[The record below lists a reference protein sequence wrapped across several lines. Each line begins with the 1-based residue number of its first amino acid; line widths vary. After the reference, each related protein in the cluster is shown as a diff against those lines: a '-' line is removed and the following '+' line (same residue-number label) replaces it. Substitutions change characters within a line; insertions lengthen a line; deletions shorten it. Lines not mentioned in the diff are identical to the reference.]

1 MADYWRAAAGSNF
14 LFVIDPGA
22 VALHAEAVAASQAGR
37 AAEAARLFGEAAARA
52 PGVASLHA
60 NHGLAR
66 ARLGE
71 WDAAIAAYRA
81 SLALAPS
88 HAPTL
93 AKLGRALSA
102 AGQTPEAIDALE
114 RSCLAD
120 PTDSDHANA
129 LGAAL
134 AQAGQPDR
142 ARVAWQRA
150 VALDPAHAE
159 AWRNWGLLEA
169 EAGCWEPAA
178 RALAR
183 AIALEPDAVA
193 AYRLGVALAR
203 LGRLE
208 EAAEAYRRALALD
221 GSLAEA
227 WNNLGHVTAQQ
238 GRPEEALAPL
248 AEALKHRPDY
258 VEARYNLGVTLQS
271 LGRIAEAREAYQTV
285 LAAAGPHADAFNNLG
300 GLCLTEARPDL
311 AVPLYERALLTDDA
325 HPEAR
330 WNLGLAQLA
339 TGHWAKGWK
348 NYEARRTAR
357 PYPAARAWREP
368 HQAVAGRR
376 MLLWCEQGLGDAIQ
390 FLRYVVPVRAL
401 GVASIAV
408 ECPERLAPLFHLAAG
423 IDAVIV
429 RAAQPAAEDSYDL
442 HASLMSLPYLLGTT
456 PDAVPAP
463 GPAYAL
469 TPPEP
474 SDRQRGRI
482 GIVWGGNPDNK
493 AGRDRSMPL
502 AVLAE
507 ALADLAPL
515 VSLQHGPQCA
525 ELAGCNVPVAVP
537 GSTDLTAT
545 AALVAGLDTVVT
557 VDTMM
562 AHLAGTL
569 CPGRVFTLLPYAADW
584 RWMTGREDTPWYPNM
599 HLVRQPSPG
608 DWAAVAA
615 EVRVRLDHRR

>member
-1 MADYWRAAAGSNF
+1 M
-14 LFVIDPGA
+14 IDPGA
-22 VALHAEAVAASQAGR
+22 IALHTEAVAASQAGR
-37 AAEAARLFGEAAARA
+37 AQEAARLFGEAAALA
-52 PGVASLHA
+52 PDVASLHA

-71 WDAAIAAYRA
+71 WDAAIAAYRT
-81 SLALAPS
+81 SLALSPS

-102 AGQTPEAIDALE
+102 AGQAPEAIAVLE
-114 RSCLAD
+114 QSCLAD

-150 VALDPAHAE
+150 VSLDPTHAE

-169 EAGCWEPAA
+169 EAEQWEQAA

-183 AIALEPDAVA
+183 AVELEPDAVA
-193 AYRLGVALAR
+193 SYRLGVALAR
-203 LGRLE
+203 LGRLD
-208 EAAEAYRRALALD
+208 EAAVAYRRALALD
-221 GSLAEA
+221 ASLAEA

-248 AEALKHRPDY
+248 TEALKRRPDY
-258 VEARYNLGVTLQS
+258 LEARYNLGVTLQS
-271 LGRIAEAREAYQTV
+271 LGRIAEARESYQTV

-311 AVPLYERALLTDDA
+311 AVPLYERALLTDNA

-339 TGHWAKGWK
+339 TGNWAKGWK
-348 NYEARRTAR
+348 NYEARRVAR

-368 HQAVAGRR
+368 GQAVAGRR
-376 MLLWCEQGLGDAIQ
+376 LLLWCEQGLGDSIQ
-390 FLRYVVPVRAL
+390 FLRYVAPVRAL
-401 GVASIAV
+401 GAASIAV
-408 ECPERLAPLFHLAAG
+408 ECPERLAPLFRLAAG
-423 IDAVIV
+423 IDAVMV
-429 RAAQPAAEDSYDL
+429 RETRPAAEDTYDL

-456 PDAVPAP
+456 PCTVPPP

-469 TPPEP
+469 TPQIPA
-474 SDRQRGRI
+474 DRRSI
-482 GIVWGGNPDNK
+482 GIVWGGNPVNK

-502 AVLAE
+502 TVLAE
-507 ALADLAPL
+507 ALAGIAPL
-515 VSLQHGPQCA
+515 ISLQHGEQCA
-525 ELAGCNVPVAVP
+525 ELAACAVPVLVP
-537 GSTDLTAT
+537 ESNDMVST
-545 AALVAGLDTVVT
+545 AALVAGLDTVIT

-562 AHLAGTL
+562 AHLAGTV
-569 CPGRVFTLLPYAADW
+569 CPGRVLTLLPFAADW
-584 RWMTGREDTPWYPNM
+584 RWMTARADTPWYPNTQ
-599 HLVRQPSPG
+599 LVRQASPG
-608 DWAAVAA
+608 DWASVGAK
-615 EVRVRLDHRR
+615 VRALLG